1 MARRVRQR
9 RWPCQGTTGTLIPET
24 ETVCYRRR
32 AAAATNR
39 GPPPARRLSLQAGA
53 LAHAGVTTLD
63 SRRGISI
70 EFSRAR
76 SLETYRSSNHG
87 GPQACHQTSG
97 QLRPWLDAPA
107 VVSAAGGPRHR
118 VTATSPDSHDGT
130 CPLLGGESS
139 WWRVGSL
146 AHSVLLVSSRAP
158 RRASHDTAESK
169 GPSRIVHDQ
178 SAAGATRIQRAN
190 PRLIPYLHEAVRDHA
205 LARVRRQDERLVTA
219 RHFRNHC
226 RLYRRDGADATL
238 GFVSAMLDPRGQS
251 TPSIVRVG

>member
-1 MARRVRQR
+1 MSRHYGNFDSGNGNGLLQTTRGCGSESWTAAGLGASAGGWNAGPRRSNRARF
-9 RWPCQGTTGTLIPET
+9 TAYI
-24 ETVCYRRR
+24 
-32 AAAATNR
+32 A
-39 GPPPARRLSLQAGA
+39 
-53 LAHAGVTTLD
+53 
-63 SRRGISI
+63 I

-87 GPQACHQTSG
+87 QLSLSSTSG
-97 QLRPWLDAPA
+97 LLGPGLDDPV

-158 RRASHDTAESK
+158 RRASHDMAESK

-190 PRLIPYLHEAVRDHA
+190 PRLIPNTSTKRCAIMLLHD
-205 LARVRRQDERLVTA
+205 
-219 RHFRNHC
+219 
-226 RLYRRDGADATL
+226 
-238 GFVSAMLDPRGQS
+238 
-251 TPSIVRVG
+251 